1 MSEGKSIYAAL
12 QAVQRD
18 LKAPKA
24 QNNSF
29 GKYKYRSAE
38 DILEAV
44 KPLLNDNGL
53 ILTLDDD
60 VVVVGDRFYIKVTA
74 TVIDS
79 VTGDNI
85 ITHALAREPLVK
97 KGMDDSQITG
107 TASSYARKYALNGLF
122 CIDDTKD
129 ADTDEYRTETVE
141 RNKAQENMKRMEEQ
155 KYKTLTDLSHK
166 AKGDGITGED
176 IKNIITF
183 KYKKH
188 SSKELTFAQC
198 ADLLKNYSEYW
209 QEFLNAQSEADSA
222 EDKKLMEGIS

>member
-1 MSEGKSIYAAL
+1 MIEKLIKIQSE
-12 QAVQRD
+12 
-18 LKAPKA
+18 LKAPKN
-24 QNNSF
+24 QNNTF
-29 GKYKYRSAE
+29 GKYKYRSCE

-44 KPLLNDNGL
+44 KPLLSREGL
-53 ILTLDDD
+53 LLTLTDTIEQI
-60 VVVVGDRFYIKVTA
+60 GNRFYVKA
-74 TVIDS
+74 TVKLTDGTET
-79 VTGDNI
+79 VENT
-85 ITHALAREPLVK
+85 AYAREEETK
-97 KGMDDSQITG
+97 KGMDGPQVTG
-107 TASSYARKYALNGLF
+107 TSSSYARKYALNGLF

-129 ADTDEYRTETVE
+129 ADTDEYKTETVE

-198 ADLLKNYSEYW
+198 ADLLKNYSTYW
-209 QEFLNAQSEADSA
+209 QEFLNAQSDSE
-222 EDKKLMEGIS
+222 EDKKLMEGIA

>member
-1 MSEGKSIYAAL
+1 MIEKLIKIQSE
-12 QAVQRD
+12 
-18 LKAPKA
+18 LKAPKN
-24 QNNSF
+24 QNNTF
-29 GKYKYRSAE
+29 GKYKYRSCE

-44 KPLLNDNGL
+44 KPLLSREGL
-53 ILTLDDD
+53 LLTLTDTIEQI
-60 VVVVGDRFYIKVTA
+60 GNRFYVKA
-74 TVIDS
+74 TVKLTDGTET
-79 VTGDNI
+79 VENT
-85 ITHALAREPLVK
+85 AYAREEETK
-97 KGMDDSQITG
+97 KGMDGPQVTG
-107 TASSYARKYALNGLF
+107 TSSSYARKYALNGLF

-129 ADTDEYRTETVE
+129 ADTDEYKTETVE

-198 ADLLKNYSEYW
+198 ADLLKNYSTYW
-209 QEFLNAQSEADSA
+209 QEFLNAQSESDSA
-222 EDKKLMEGIS
+222 EDKKLMEGIA